1 MPALFDFDR
10 IPLGPFDT
18 RLWWLLI
25 AISVALLLTL
35 QAIETAVEGAWP
47 HQRRSNAY
55 LPGARGVHVT
65 WAATAVMVI
74 PGALAAIGSVA
85 ALIWLNIEAPGRLE
99 LGGTLLAIG
108 WLLFLVFGLNVFGL
122 GGLIRNLGVI
132 GPLAILAVLLVSDI
146 LLIVTLLD
154 ILPAWS
160 VVRDAIENGVRDIM
174 PFVDDATG
182 A

>member
-1 MPALFDFDR
+1 MPDVFDFDR

-25 AISVALLLTL
+25 AIAVALLLTL

-47 HQRRSNAY
+47 HQRRPNAY
-55 LPGARGVHVT
+55 LPGARGVRTT
-65 WAATAVMVI
+65 WAMVAILVI

-85 ALIWLNIEAPGRLE
+85 ALIWLDIEAPNGLE

-108 WLLFLVFGLNVFGL
+108 WVLFLLFGLNVFGL

-132 GPLAILAVLLVSDI
+132 GPLALLALLLASDI

-154 ILPAWS
+154 ILPEWS
-160 VVRDAIENGVRDIM
+160 VVWSAIENGVRDLL
-174 PFVDDATG
+174 PFLDDAS
-182 A
+182 

>member
-1 MPALFDFDR
+1 MLDFDK

-65 WAATAVMVI
+65 WAAAAILVI

-85 ALIWLNIEAPGRLE
+85 ALIWLKLDAPDGLR

-108 WLLFLVFGLNVFGL
+108 WVLFLLFGLNVFGL
-122 GGLIRNLGVI
+122 GGVIRSLGMI
-132 GPLAILAVLLVSDI
+132 GPLAIFAVLLVSDA

-160 VVRDAIENGVRDIM
+160 VVRDALEHGLRDLL
-174 PFVDDATG
+174 PFLD
-182 A
+182 